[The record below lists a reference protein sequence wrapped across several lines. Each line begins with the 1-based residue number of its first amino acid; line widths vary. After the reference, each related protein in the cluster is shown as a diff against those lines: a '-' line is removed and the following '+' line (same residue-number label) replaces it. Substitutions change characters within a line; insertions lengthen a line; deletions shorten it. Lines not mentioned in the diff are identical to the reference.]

1 MNIINVFTVG
11 AILGL
16 LISGGAAFYYYRKRN
31 LEKFFNQIYEEV
43 KKVPKQ
49 KKNSFLLLMFK
60 ESLSAS
66 INKSNTNSFANKLQ
80 NRKYLDFQLA
90 QMSNILKDS
99 SKVQD
104 KLIKRSLNLLKDY
117 QTWEKARISKDT
129 KVAQDKAS

>member
-31 LEKFFNQIYEEV
+31 LEKFFNQIYQEA
-43 KKVPKQ
+43 KRVPRQ

-66 INKSNTNSFANKLQ
+66 LKKSNAASFSNKLQ
-80 NRKYLDFQLA
+80 NPKYLEFQLL

-104 KLIKRSLNLLKDY
+104 KLTKRSLTLLKDY
-117 QTWEKARISKDT
+117 QTWEKAKMAKDT
-129 KVAQDKAS
+129 KVVQDKAS